1 MSINNTI
8 RRIYRE
14 TIASYGNEGISRA
27 EAIESATATVMVEV
41 NAGRLSLDFERA
53 VRAELRRADEQD
65 GRDADAIIT
74 RLSYGQVPITED
86 DLDVVVTLGKG
97 LRKVWREVT
106 GDDLVQMRELRREN
120 YLKAKGAFDEFAAN
134 VNRLLPVLFEYRTVG
149 EAWRNGGFPPADSK
163 KGAA

>member
-1 MSINNTI
+1 MSINHTI

-14 TIASYGNEGISRA
+14 TIASYGADGITRR
-27 EAIESATATVMVEV
+27 EAMEAAAATVMVEV
-41 NAGRLSLDFERA
+41 NAGRLSLDLENA
-53 VRAELRRADEQD
+53 VHAELRRVDEAD
-65 GRDADAIIT
+65 GRDADAIIN
-74 RLSYGQVPITED
+74 RISFGQVPITED

-97 LRKVWREVT
+97 LRKAWRDVT

-149 EAWRNGGFPPADSK
+149 EAHAAGGFPPADVAS
-163 KGAA
+163 GVA